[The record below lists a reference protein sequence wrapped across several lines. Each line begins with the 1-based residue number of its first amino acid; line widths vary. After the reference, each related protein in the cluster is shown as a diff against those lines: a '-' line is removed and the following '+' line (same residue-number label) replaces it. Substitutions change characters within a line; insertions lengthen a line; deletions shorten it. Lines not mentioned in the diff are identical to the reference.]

1 MYVPS
6 NYGNEYVK
14 TACTSSTRSSNNL
27 HDDIV
32 YISMTLIMFIRYLLF
47 KFEMHVFSVK
57 E

>member
-14 TACTSSTRSSNNL
+14 AACTSSTRSSNNL

-32 YISMTLIMFIRYLLF
+32 YVSMTFIMFIRY
-47 KFEMHVFSVK
+47 
-57 E
+57 